1 LAGKVDLRVWG
12 QGSCREAFNCI
23 KKEILMTAKQLKSVC
38 FGFLGAGLLV
48 TVSLTSV
55 ETRLFA
61 GDTPGKGTGAVAW
74 NAAEG
79 KALERELI
87 KLHEALNA
95 MDLDAV
101 KREVIGDDVL
111 VTFDVDPDT
120 LKPVKLASQDDM
132 LRYTQHFFNSLKK
145 AGATS
150 KAEHPMIAC
159 RATANFGACTEECKV
174 KLTLADGSQQ
184 EQQLR
189 ATVLAVKQG
198 DNWKFIQW
206 HMSEAGPSHPLQP

>member
-1 LAGKVDLRVWG
+1 MNTQEFKSIGISFLR
-12 QGSCREAFNCI
+12 
-23 KKEILMTAKQLKSVC
+23 
-38 FGFLGAGLLV
+38 LGTLV
-48 TVSLTSV
+48 TISLVLVGT
-55 ETRLFA
+55 TLFA
-61 GDTPGKGTGAVAW
+61 GDTPSNGAGVNW

-79 KALERELI
+79 KALEQELI

-95 MDLDAV
+95 MDLDAI

-120 LKPVKLASQDDM
+120 LKPIKLTSQDDII
-132 LRYTQHFFNSLKK
+132 RYTQRFFDSLKK
-145 AGATS
+145 TGATS

-159 RATANFGACTEECKV
+159 RATSTFGACTEECKV
-174 KLTLADGSQQ
+174 KLILADGSQQ

-198 DNWKFIQW
+198 GNWKFIQW
-206 HMSEAGPSHPLQP
+206 HMSEAGPSYPLQP

>member
-1 LAGKVDLRVWG
+1 
-12 QGSCREAFNCI
+12 
-23 KKEILMTAKQLKSVC
+23 MTAKSVC
-38 FGFLGAGLLV
+38 CGLLRVGLLV
-48 TVSLTSV
+48 TVSLMSIQT
-55 ETRLFA
+55 TLFA
-61 GDTPGKGTGAVAW
+61 GDTPGKHIGAVAW

-79 KALERELI
+79 KALEGELI

-95 MDLDAV
+95 MDLDAI
-101 KREVIGDDVL
+101 KQKVIGDDVL

-120 LKPVKLASQDDM
+120 LKPIKLTSQDDI
-132 LRYTQHFFNSLKK
+132 LRYTQRFFESLKK
-145 AGATS
+145 TGATS

-198 DNWKFIQW
+198 DRWKFIQW
-206 HMSEAGPSHPLQP
+206 HMSEAGPSYPLQQ